1 MDQKDRTLVR
11 VGDHEVGL
19 IDLKTALE
27 EIVVTHAEKTD
38 EEISHALLGRVAKK
52 NYIPTS
58 ARREYGEALLR
69 EFRKFQGH
77 LVDEPHCGPLKVVV
91 LGPSCSLCNS
101 VEQTVLRVLS
111 ELELPAS
118 LEHVTDIEEIARYG
132 LTRLPALLVNGKAVA
147 LGTVPTAKRIREW
160 LTEAVQSQ
168 E

>member
-1 MDQKDRTLVR
+1 MTEDLSRIR
-11 VGDHEVGL
+11 VADHEVGL
-19 IDLKTALE
+19 IGLRTALE
-27 EIVVTHAEKTD
+27 EILETHAEESD
-38 EEISHALLGRVAKK
+38 EEISKALLGRVAKK
-52 NYIPTS
+52 NYIPGS
-58 ARREYGEALLR
+58 ARGAYGEALLR

-77 LVDEPHCGPLKVVV
+77 PVDEENCGHLKVVV
-91 LGPSCSLCNS
+91 LGPSCSMCNS

-132 LTRLPALLVNGKAVA
+132 LTRLPALLVNGKPVA

-160 LTEAVQSQ
+160 LTEASQSQ

>member
-1 MDQKDRTLVR
+1 MTDDHSRIR

-19 IDLKTALE
+19 IGLKTALE
-27 EIVVTHAEKTD
+27 EIAETHAEKTD
-38 EEISHALLGRVAKK
+38 AEISNALLGRIAQK
-52 NYIPTS
+52 NYIPSS
-58 ARREYGEALLR
+58 ARGAYEEALLR
-69 EFRKFQGH
+69 EFRRFRGQP
-77 LVDEPHCGPLKVVV
+77 VEDSDSGPLKIVV
-91 LGPSCSLCNS
+91 LGPSCSMCNS
-101 VEQTVLRVLS
+101 LEQTVLRVLS

-160 LTEAVQSQ
+160 LTEANQSR

>member
-1 MDQKDRTLVR
+1 MTDDLSRIR

-19 IDLKTALE
+19 IGLKTALE
-27 EIVVTHAEKTD
+27 EIGETHAEKTD
-38 EEISHALLGRVAKK
+38 EEISKALLGRVAKK
-52 NYIPTS
+52 NYIPNS
-58 ARREYGEALLR
+58 ARGAYGDALLR

-77 LVDEPHCGPLKVVV
+77 PVDEGNCGHLKVVV
-91 LGPSCSLCNS
+91 LGPSCSMCNS

-118 LEHVTDIEEIARYG
+118 LEHVTDIDEIARYG

-160 LTEAVQSQ
+160 LTEASQSQ